1 MSLHITNMHANDKW
15 GMDSTKTQLTL
26 LCIFQFC
33 FFQLLLLHLLQRVSN
48 PPSRHACP
56 SVRRFANSAP
66 CLWRRS
72 LMKTTCT
79 HSHAHPN
86 KHQLSPR
93 YHLHCNNPLLKSS
106 LFSLTSF
113 FSRCCMLLLV
123 TLYNFNTLLTQ
134 RLQQIWSLVT
144 VITLSYRKSHREF
157 FFALSGIR
165 EQIVLKHSG
174 CVMAIPYPAKHSQ
187 LDQHKLSFCKSTFP
201 PPTVQHLETIVPI
214 RHDAKCGD
222 RAQAVQAKPQER
234 APLRPQPQTSP
245 APVTTTMI

>member
-1 MSLHITNMHANDKW
+1 MSLHITNTHANDKW

-106 LFSLTSF
+106 RFSLTSF

-134 RLQQIWSLVT
+134 RLQQI
-144 VITLSYRKSHREF
+144 
-157 FFALSGIR
+157 
-165 EQIVLKHSG
+165 
-174 CVMAIPYPAKHSQ
+174 
-187 LDQHKLSFCKSTFP
+187 
-201 PPTVQHLETIVPI
+201 
-214 RHDAKCGD
+214 
-222 RAQAVQAKPQER
+222 
-234 APLRPQPQTSP
+234 
-245 APVTTTMI
+245 